1 MIDRNR
7 RTFLRATAASGVLAV
22 AAAGGLLKPS
32 QVLAAAWPAKAFDA
46 KSMDDALKGLFGT
59 SQRSKSK
66 DVKITANIQAENG
79 ASVPVA
85 VRADMPNVTAVG
97 IYVHENVQPLAANI
111 NVTGGAGYLR
121 ANIKMA
127 KTSTVEFVAQA
138 GGKLYTNSIKIKVTA
153 GGCGG

>member
-1 MIDRNR
+1 MIDNKR
-7 RTFLRATAASGVLAV
+7 RSFLRATAATGVVAV
-22 AAAGGLLKPS
+22 AAAAGLLKPT
-32 QVLAAAWPAKAFDA
+32 QVLAASWPTKAFEA
-46 KSMDDALKGLFGT
+46 RSVDDALKALFGT
-59 SQRSKSK
+59 SKRSNSK

-85 VRADMPNVTAVG
+85 VRANLPNVTAVG
-97 IYVHENVQPLAANI
+97 IYVHENVQPLAANV

-127 KTSTVEFVAQA
+127 KTSKVEFVALA
-138 GGKLYTNSIKIKVTA
+138 GGKLYTNTIKIKVTA